1 MGSAALKIAASQY
14 AVAMRLFVGIGLPPA
29 LAEALAR
36 AARTLSAAGTRIRW
50 TPPENLH
57 LTLSFLG
64 QVEPSRLDAIEQALA
79 TLRSS
84 ALPLQLDGPGIFPSA
99 GILYVQVKPAPA
111 LLSFAEQVFRAMETC
126 GFPREPRPYAPH
138 ITLAR
143 AKGRIQPLARGQQSP
158 AFHQRFEAR
167 EFRLYESLTLPQG
180 AQYRV
185 VHAFP
190 FRD

>member
-1 MGSAALKIAASQY
+1 
-14 AVAMRLFVGIGLPPA
+14 MRLFIGIGLPVS
-29 LAEALAR
+29 LAETLAH
-36 AARTLSAAGTRIRW
+36 AAHTLIKANERGRIRW

-64 QVEPSRLDAIEQALA
+64 QVEPARLDGIEQALA
-79 TLRSS
+79 TLRSP
-84 ALPLQLDGPGIFPSA
+84 AFHLEIDGAGVFPNA

-126 GFPREPRPYAPH
+126 GFTREPRPYAPH

-143 AKGRIQPLARGQQSP
+143 TKGRVRLPARLPENP
-158 AFHQRFEAR
+158 ALHQRFEAR

-185 VHAFP
+185 LRAFA
-190 FRD
+190 FS